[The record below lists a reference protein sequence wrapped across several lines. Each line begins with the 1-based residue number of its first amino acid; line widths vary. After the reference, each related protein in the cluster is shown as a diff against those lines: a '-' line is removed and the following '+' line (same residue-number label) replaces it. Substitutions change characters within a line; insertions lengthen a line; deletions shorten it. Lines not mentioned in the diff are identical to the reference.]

1 MATTDTHLCMNCGKP
16 AAGQLVCEGCGVVRP
31 LQAEPDFFSLFGLAQ
46 SLAVDA
52 ADLER
57 RYYALSRELH
67 PDLFHDR
74 SPAEQA
80 ASLQTTALV
89 TRAYRTL
96 KDPVQRGLYWLS
108 LHGESLGRDNERVP
122 AELASL
128 VFEVQEKL
136 EELRRARGGG
146 GGAAAEADELREI
159 RAELRVRLDGFEQR
173 LLETYARDRKDGA
186 RADERRGAGAGGGA
200 ERGARDGG
208 AALADIKR
216 ILSELHYVRT
226 LARDVDKEL
235 EPQWNAS

>member
-1 MATTDTHLCMNCGKP
+1 MTMTTDTSLCMNCGKP
-16 AAGQLVCEGCGVVRP
+16 AAGQLACAGCGVARP
-31 LQAEPDFFSLFGLAQ
+31 AEQAPDFFSLFGLPKT
-46 SLAVDA
+46 LVVDT

-67 PDLFHDR
+67 PDMFQDH

-80 ASLQTTALV
+80 ASLRTTALV

-122 AELASL
+122 AELAAL

-136 EELRRARGGG
+136 
-146 GGAAAEADELREI
+146 DELRATRVGNGGAVKDGELRDI
-159 RAELRVRLDGFEQR
+159 RAELRARLRSFEERLDA
-173 LLETYARDRKDGA
+173 TYRGVAADRSTGL
-186 RADERRGAGAGGGA
+186 A
-200 ERGARDGG
+200 E
-208 AALADIKR
+208 IKR

-235 EPQWNAS
+235 EPQWNA